1 MLPQEGHLNSA
12 QNIQYGLALAKKVLC
27 IFEKIIT
34 APLYCEILKHT
45 LLPFIEEKF
54 PHRFMQD
61 NDPKHTSRVAQQ
73 FFTAHNINWWR
84 TPPESP
90 DMNPI
95 ENVWHE
101 LKEFIQREVKPHTKE
116 ELIGT
121 VGRQAVRDLRV
132 ATSLYLG

>member
-1 MLPQEGHLNSA
+1 MA
-12 QNIQYGLALAKKVLC
+12 
-27 IFEKIIT
+27 

-54 PHRFMQD
+54 PHPNTHRFKQD

-73 FFTAHNINWWR
+73 FFTAHNVNWWR

-95 ENVWHE
+95 ENVWHK
-101 LKEFIQREVKPHTKE
+101 LKEFIRREVKPRTKE
-116 ELIGT
+116 EL
-121 VGRQAVRDLRV
+121 
-132 ATSLYLG
+132 TSAWVLIPNTDYSP